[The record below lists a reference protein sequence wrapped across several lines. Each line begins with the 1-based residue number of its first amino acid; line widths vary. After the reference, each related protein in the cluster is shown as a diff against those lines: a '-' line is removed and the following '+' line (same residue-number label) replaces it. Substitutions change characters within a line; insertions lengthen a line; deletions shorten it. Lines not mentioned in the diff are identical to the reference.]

1 MTWSWIYNISRKGE
15 RAYVISRKCGFIW
28 SDQTRNDKNTLSY
41 FRKWD
46 HESVSETHLTKGLS
60 TRPQC
65 LRLMFEINQRNWNA
79 IVYFWRMCI
88 SNRELSMGDPFDTI
102 VYIFM
107 QINENFINKNKN
119 KYNRCNEKYY
129 LQRRLEQSQRHKRN
143 KTKQRS
149 LNRIKKIN
157 KVILY
162 KSIHRS
168 CGKNYAILPH

>member
-1 MTWSWIYNISRKGE
+1 MPSLGSVVLYGQIKREMIK
-15 RAYVISRKCGFIW
+15 IHFH
-28 SDQTRNDKNTLSY
+28 
-41 FRKWD
+41 KWD

-79 IVYFWRMCI
+79 IVYYWRMCI

-162 KSIHRS
+162 KLQRTLLF
-168 CGKNYAILPH
+168 KTKF